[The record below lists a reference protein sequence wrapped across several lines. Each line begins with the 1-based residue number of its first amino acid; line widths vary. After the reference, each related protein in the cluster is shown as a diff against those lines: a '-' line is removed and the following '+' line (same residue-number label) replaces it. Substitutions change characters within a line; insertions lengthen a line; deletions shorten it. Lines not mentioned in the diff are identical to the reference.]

1 VVTVTVA
8 TTLYGLEVRGPLAVV
23 VLVAVADAVLG
34 VALGLLASA
43 FARSEFQAVQFMPV
57 VVLPQFFLCGL
68 LVPREQMAGWLQA
81 VSDVLPLT
89 YAVEALQE
97 LGRSET
103 ATGRMWADVAVVRR
117 RGRGGPGP
125 GRGHPAEEEQLSPA
139 RRPTGRRPGNPD
151 TREAV
156 LAAARAAFAERGYD
170 GASIRSIAAAAGGR
184 PGARAPL
191 LFGTKDALFLA
202 AVQAPA
208 DPDEFLPEVLAAP
221 PDQLGAAV
229 VRTVLRVWDGPGRPA
244 VLALVRS
251 AVTHEWSARLVRE
264 FVLSRIIRRVVG
276 SLEMPLE
283 EREARGALVASQI
296 AGLVVT
302 RYVLRLEPLASAP
315 AEEVVAAVA
324 PTVQRYLTGEVAL
337 PGRHD

>member
-1 VVTVTVA
+1 
-8 TTLYGLEVRGPLAVV
+8 
-23 VLVAVADAVLG
+23 
-34 VALGLLASA
+34 
-43 FARSEFQAVQFMPV
+43 M
-57 VVLPQFFLCGL
+57 
-68 LVPREQMAGWLQA
+68 
-81 VSDVLPLT
+81 
-89 YAVEALQE
+89 
-97 LGRSET
+97 
-103 ATGRMWADVAVVRR
+103 
-117 RGRGGPGP
+117 
-125 GRGHPAEEEQLSPA
+125 
-139 RRPTGRRPGNPD
+139 
-151 TREAV
+151 

-170 GASIRSIAAAAGGR
+170 GASIRSIAAAAGVD
-184 PGARAPL
+184 PAL
-191 LFGTKDALFLA
+191 VHHYFGTKDGLFLA

-229 VRTVLRVWDGPGRPA
+229 VRMVLRVWDGPGRPA
-244 VLALVRS
+244 ALALVRS
-251 AVTHEWSARLVRE
+251 AVTHEWSARLIRE

-276 SLEMPLE
+276 SLDVPRE

-337 PGRHD
+337 PGRRD